1 MALRRSALER
11 SISTV
16 SPAIKPTVRSA
27 PAVAKPVVR
36 SAPATLKPVVR
47 SAPAV
52 LGQRST
58 CVADE
63 SYDAE
68 RQVLTVSFVK
78 GGTYEYSGVPEPV
91 AEGLRDASSQGQYMH
106 AAVLGQ
112 FPYQKV

>member
-1 MALRRSALER
+1 MALRRSALSRAIE
-11 SISTV
+11 TV
-16 SPAIKPTVRSA
+16 SPVSKPVVRSA

-36 SAPATLKPVVR
+36 SAPAVAKPVVR

-52 LGQRST
+52 LGTRST

-68 RQVLTVSFVK
+68 RQVLTVAFVK
-78 GGTYEYSGVPEPV
+78 GGTYEYSGVPETV
-91 AEGLRDASSQGQYMH
+91 AEGLRAASSQGHFMH
-106 AAVLGQ
+106 AAILGA

>member
-11 SISTV
+11 AIDTV
-16 SPAIKPTVRSA
+16 SPVSKPTVRSA

-36 SAPATLKPVVR
+36 SAPATL
-47 SAPAV
+47 
-52 LGQRST
+52 GTRST

-63 SYDAE
+63 SYDAD

-78 GGTYEYSGVPEPV
+78 GGTYEYSGVPASV
-91 AEGLRDASSQGQYMH
+91 AEGLTEAASQGRYMH
-106 AAVLGQ
+106 AAVLGA